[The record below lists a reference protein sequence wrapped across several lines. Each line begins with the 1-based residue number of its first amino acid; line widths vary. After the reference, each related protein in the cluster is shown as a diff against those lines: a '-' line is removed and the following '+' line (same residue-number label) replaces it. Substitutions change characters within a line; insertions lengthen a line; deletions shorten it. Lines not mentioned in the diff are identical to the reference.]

1 MQKEAIKNLAL
12 DRISTHRTVMTYTPE
27 TPDVRVVAQN
37 NGVPPPEKPKDHRRA
52 HEKRQV
58 WRTVAI
64 AVAVVV
70 LFVMAVRAK
79 WIKL

>member
-37 NGVPPPEKPKDHRRA
+37 NGVPPPAKPKDHNRA
-52 HEKRQV
+52 REKRQI
-58 WRTVAI
+58 WRTVGISVGVALLLVLAI
-64 AVAVVV
+64 
-70 LFVMAVRAK
+70 RAK
-79 WIKL
+79 VIKL